1 MGRKIGDPEFT
12 VYFSEVS
19 TDRSR
24 LQRQKK
30 RGACAPPGNHVIQEE
45 EESYVGED
53 RFALPPKSFPEWSR
67 TLSP

>member
-30 RGACAPPGNHVIQEE
+30 RGACAPLGNHVIQEE

-53 RFALPPKSFPEWSR
+53 RSPLPLETFPDWSW
-67 TLSP
+67 TLNP